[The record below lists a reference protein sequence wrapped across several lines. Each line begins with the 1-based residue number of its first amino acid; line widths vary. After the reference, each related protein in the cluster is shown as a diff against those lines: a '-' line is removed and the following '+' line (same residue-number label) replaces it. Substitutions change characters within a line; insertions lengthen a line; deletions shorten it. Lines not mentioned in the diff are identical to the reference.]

1 MKLRNLLL
9 AGIIAVSGMF
19 ATLSAQ
25 DYKDAF
31 GLRLGYDSGLTL
43 KHFISHA
50 NALEG
55 ILSFSPNYFQLT
67 GLYEYQQPFQNAPGL
82 DWFVGLGA
90 HLGGVHEKHYKGDGR
105 FLAGID
111 LIGGLEY
118 TFPAA
123 PFNVSLDWK
132 PTFNISNSYNDYWF
146 AGLALSLRYTF
157 R

>member
-1 MKLRNLLL
+1 MKLKNLLL
-9 AGIIAVSGMF
+9 AGVLTLSGLF
-19 ATLSAQ
+19 STLSAQ

-43 KHFISHA
+43 KHFISHS

-55 ILSFSPNYFQLT
+55 ILSFSPHSFQIT

-90 HLGGVHEKHYKGDGR
+90 HLGGVHDKNHDDGR
-105 FLAGID
+105 FLAGVD
-111 LIGGLEY
+111 LIGGVEY

-123 PFNVSLDWK
+123 PFNVTLDWK
-132 PTFNISNSYNDYWF
+132 PSFNMSNSYNDYWF